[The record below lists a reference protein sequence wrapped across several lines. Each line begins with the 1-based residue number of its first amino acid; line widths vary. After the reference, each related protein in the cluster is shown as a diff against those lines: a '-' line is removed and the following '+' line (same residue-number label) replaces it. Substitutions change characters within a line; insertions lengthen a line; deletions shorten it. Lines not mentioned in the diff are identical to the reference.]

1 MPLSFAQDLTLCP
14 GQDYTFQGHFKA
26 AQLNNTVCYIQIC
39 FIWGHDGW
47 YGSGGQCADA
57 QLDTAIDCIQ
67 LSGTYPANT
76 DFNRATEAVVY
87 LNPSCHQVNYQ
98 APGSGIL
105 YIDDIVM
112 INNAYPQAAALPT
125 ANPTPTT
132 ACTSV
137 SITPSATG
145 TGGGSNSGGSGS
157 NGGGSSSGSG
167 SSGGN
172 SCPKCTIPQSLQ
184 NKVFNLGNQITG
196 LQNIIQGE
204 MDNVQSQMTYFQQQV
219 SDAQANPTL
228 RNINL
233 VVAQAALSRLQSEQ
247 SVLSI
252 LQSTYQQTF
261 AAFQKVQGDVSS

>member
-1 MPLSFAQDLTLCP
+1 MPLSFAQDLDLCP
-14 GQDYTFQGHFKA
+14 GQDFTFQGYFKA
-26 AQLNNTVCYIQIC
+26 AQLNDTVCYIQMC
-39 FIWGHDGW
+39 VIWGHDGSNE
-47 YGSGGQCADA
+47 SGGQCADA
-57 QLDTAIDCIQ
+57 QLNSATDYIQ

-76 DFNRATEAVVY
+76 DSNRATEAVVY

-105 YIDDIVM
+105 YMDDIVM

-132 ACTSV
+132 ACASV
-137 SITPSATG
+137 SITPNATG

-157 NGGGSSSGSG
+157 NGGGSSSGGG
-167 SSGGN
+167 SNGGS

-184 NKVFNLGNQITG
+184 NDVFNLGNQITG
-196 LQNIIQGE
+196 LQYIIQGE
-204 MDNVQSQMTYFQQQV
+204 MDNIQSQMAYYQQQV
-219 SDAQANPTL
+219 SDAQANPSL
-228 RNINL
+228 CNINL
-233 VVAQAALSRLQSEQ
+233 VVAQSALSRLQSEQ

-252 LQSTYQQTF
+252 LQSTYQRTF